1 MNRIYVCLKG
11 VDYMYGYLCIKQGEK
26 QELEEFMNS
35 IYNKPPIG
43 FEICKN
49 KRYYIITVKEN
60 SFEYHDATFFLM
72 INNIRRNSN
81 SVLKGPYYLDI
92 DQEKTILES
101 NFNNNIRNKI
111 DATEK
116 FYTLLKNKRIIVD
129 NNN

>member
-1 MNRIYVCLKG
+1 
-11 VDYMYGYLCIKQGEK
+11 MYGFLCIKQGEK

-35 IYNKPPIG
+35 IYNNPPIG

-49 KRYYIITVKEN
+49 NRYYIITVKEN

-72 INNIRRNSN
+72 INDIHRNSN

-101 NFNNNIRNKI
+101 NFNNNIKKI

-116 FYTLLKNKRIIVD
+116 FYYLLKNKRLIVD